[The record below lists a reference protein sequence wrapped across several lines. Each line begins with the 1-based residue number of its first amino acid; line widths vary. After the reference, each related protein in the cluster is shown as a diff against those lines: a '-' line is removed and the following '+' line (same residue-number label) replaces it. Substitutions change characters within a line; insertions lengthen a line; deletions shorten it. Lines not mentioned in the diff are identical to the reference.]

1 LRGSTQ
7 DITDQRAAEQAV
19 AAAAAVRE
27 AAALER
33 RIADELQHSLLP
45 AVSFDPDGLEVA
57 TFYQPGVAG
66 TQVGGDWYDVIEV
79 GAGRTALVIGD
90 VMGRGVRA
98 AAVMGQLRTAVRA
111 YARLDLPPADVLEYL
126 DAVVRDLGEV
136 RIVTCI
142 YAVFDPRDRTLV
154 YANAGHL
161 PPLLSV
167 RGEGV
172 RRLTGAGGP
181 PLGAGPL
188 TLSEEQ
194 VTLPVGALLAL
205 YTDGLVERRT
215 RNLDLGI
222 DELAARLEEVTGPIA
237 GVPGAL
243 VRALAPEGSDDDVAV
258 LVACVPDEV
267 PPPSAGLS
275 IEDDVRAV
283 HQARSF
289 TRGTLAEWALPDSLA
304 RDAILLV
311 SEMVTNA
318 IVHGRAPIHLR
329 LRRAREHL
337 LVEVDD
343 TATAVPR
350 KLRPTANDVHGR
362 GLQLVAM
369 MADEW
374 GTRPIRDGKSV
385 WCSLA
390 LTRYA

>member
-1 LRGSTQ
+1 
-7 DITDQRAAEQAV
+7 
-19 AAAAAVRE
+19 
-27 AAALER
+27 
-33 RIADELQHSLLP
+33 
-45 AVSFDPDGLEVA
+45 
-57 TFYQPGVAG
+57 
-66 TQVGGDWYDVIEV
+66 
-79 GAGRTALVIGD
+79 
-90 VMGRGVRA
+90 
-98 AAVMGQLRTAVRA
+98 MGQLRAAVRA
-111 YARLDLPPADVLEYL
+111 YARLDLPPADVLEHL
-126 DAVVRDLGEV
+126 DDVVRELGEV
-136 RIVTCI
+136 QIVTCI
-142 YAVFDPRDRTLV
+142 YAVFDPHDRTLL

-167 RGEGV
+167 PGAGV
-172 RRLTGAGGP
+172 RRLIGAGGP

-188 TLSEEQ
+188 TLEEER
-194 VTLPVGALLAL
+194 VTLPVGSTLAL

-215 RNLDLGI
+215 RNLDIGI
-222 DELAARLEEVTGPIA
+222 DELAARLSDIEGPIA
-237 GVPGAL
+237 ALPAAL
-243 VRALAPEGSDDDVAV
+243 VRALAPEGADDDVAV
-258 LVACVPDEV
+258 LVATVPEQAA
-267 PPPSAGLS
+267 PPSADLS

-289 TRGTLAEWALPDSLA
+289 TRGTLDTWALPTSLA

-329 LRRAREHL
+329 LRHAREHL

-374 GTRPIRDGKSV
+374 GTRPIHDGKSV
-385 WCSLA
+385 WCALA
-390 LTRYA
+390 LTRYP